1 MQIGPSKKKSFYEK
15 NNCFSKKRKSI
26 SKRNLQFLFMFW
38 EAKGAILI
46 FINFDYLEGLLT
58 GFDGFSLVPEP

>member
-1 MQIGPSKKKSFYEK
+1 MKKIIVLV
-15 NNCFSKKRKSI
+15 KKESLLVKEI
-26 SKRNLQFLFMFW
+26 FNFFFMLW